1 MSIYHT
7 VFAEAY
13 ILCTHA
19 AVTWLLF
26 IWHVWPLSHFCES
39 TDFFEP
45 LSGHFLRLIVIVYF
59 NAEDKNLNSKCS
71 IFSAFLSGRP
81 LCSIAEVILKCD
93 TNEPRLVIWIECK
106 TVCCSG
112 WWKQAINCK
121 MSVKC
126 DSELDPNF
134 KSCRGSSIHLNL
146 FLSVT
151 VWQLLVSKIRVL
163 FYTTPPSLATKL
175 LVIFWRLLTYVI
187 TTVRNIIQ
195 GGVSCVC
202 VPTDQ
207 SHFFRMWPTR
217 DILFTRTKG
226 QVSHWFR
233 IYAQTLTS
241 WHRWTAGDG
250 T

>member
-1 MSIYHT
+1 
-7 VFAEAY
+7 
-13 ILCTHA
+13 
-19 AVTWLLF
+19 
-26 IWHVWPLSHFCES
+26 
-39 TDFFEP
+39 
-45 LSGHFLRLIVIVYF
+45 
-59 NAEDKNLNSKCS
+59 
-71 IFSAFLSGRP
+71 
-81 LCSIAEVILKCD
+81 
-93 TNEPRLVIWIECK
+93 
-106 TVCCSG
+106 
-112 WWKQAINCK
+112 

-241 WHRWTAGDG
+241 WHR
-250 T
+250 